1 MNYHRL
7 YFVNWQRQVTI
18 EERNGRL
25 VVVKVNKK
33 AKEFH
38 EFVIVYTYSLISMLL
53 AHPSRP
59 SGLDEIMRNEGS
71 QMRSSLDKIGI
82 PTPELI
88 SISETGL
95 VEEYKI
101 GGDLYSALSKGGA
114 ISLARK
120 AGVLTARM
128 HNAGYAFIDNKAQNF
143 LVDDDSV
150 VRTDLGFIQRNSSS
164 YAKSMDLG
172 SFLASVMDLEEY
184 AIIADSFYDGY
195 QEESGCRFTMLSIII
210 RNLLSIGFSSNS
222 ALTIRNMLID
232 TRAMLD
238 V

>member
-1 MNYHRL
+1 M
-7 YFVNWQRQVTI
+7 
-18 EERNGRL
+18 
-25 VVVKVNKK
+25 VVKQNKP

-38 EFVIVYTYSLISMLL
+38 EFIIVYTYSLISMLL

-59 SGLDEIMRNEGS
+59 SGLDEIMRNEGRE
-71 QMRSSLDKIGI
+71 MRSSLNEIGI

-88 SISETGL
+88 SISETAL
-95 VEEYKI
+95 VEEYKT
-101 GGDLYSALSKGGA
+101 GGDLYSALSKGGS

-120 AGVLTARM
+120 AGILTAKLHR
-128 HNAGYAFIDNKAQNF
+128 AGYAFIDNKAQNF

-150 VRTDLGFIQRNSSS
+150 VRTDLGFTQKNSSS
-164 YAKSMDLG
+164 YARSMDLG
-172 SFLASVMDLEEY
+172 SFLASVMDLEDY
-184 AIIADSFYDGY
+184 ANIADSFYNGY
-195 QEESGCRFTMLSIII
+195 REESGRRFTMLSIII

-222 ALTIRNMLID
+222 EVTLRNMLID

>member
-7 YFVNWQRQVTI
+7 YFVNWQRQVTV
-18 EERNGRL
+18 EEQNGRL
-25 VVVKVNKK
+25 VVVKRNKPS
-33 AKEFH
+33 KEFH
-38 EFVIVYTYSLISMLL
+38 EFVIAYTYSLISMLL

-71 QMRSSLDKIGI
+71 EMRSVLHTMGI

-88 SISETGL
+88 SIDETTL
-95 VEEYKI
+95 VEEYKA
-101 GGDLYSALSKGGA
+101 GGDLYAALSKGGA
-114 ISLARK
+114 AHLARL
-120 AGVLTARM
+120 AGQLTAKL
-128 HNAGYAFIDNKAQNF
+128 HGAGYAFIDNKAQNF

-150 VRTDLGFIQRNSSS
+150 VRTDLGFTQKNSSS
-164 YAKSMDLG
+164 YARSMDLG
-172 SFLASVMDLEEY
+172 SFLASVMDLDSY
-184 AIIADSFYDGY
+184 ASIADSFYDGY
-195 QEESGCRFTMLSIII
+195 REESGRRFTMLSIII

-222 ALTIRNMLID
+222 ALTLRNMLID

>member
-1 MNYHRL
+1 M
-7 YFVNWQRQVTI
+7 YFVNWQRQITV

-25 VVVKVNKK
+25 VVVKRNKPAK
-33 AKEFH
+33 AFH

-59 SGLDEIMRNEGS
+59 SGLDEITRNEGS
-71 QMRSSLDKIGI
+71 HMRNSLHIIGI

-88 SISETGL
+88 SIDETTL
-95 VEEYKI
+95 VEEYKA
-101 GGDLYSALSKGGA
+101 GGDLYTTLSRGSAA
-114 ISLARK
+114 HLARE
-120 AGVLTARM
+120 AGRLTAKL
-128 HNAGYAFIDNKAQNF
+128 HGAGYAFIDNKAQNF

-150 VRTDLGFIQRNSSS
+150 VRTDLGFTQKNSSS
-164 YAKSMDLG
+164 FARSMDLG
-172 SFLASVMDLEEY
+172 SFLASVMDLDTY
-184 AIIADSFYDGY
+184 SNIADSFYRGY
-195 QEESGCRFTMLSIII
+195 REESGCGFTMLSIII

-222 ALTIRNMLID
+222 ALTLRNMLID